1 MQDRVTPRVAV
12 AAIVGMTLLALVP
25 SLFTREPWNPDE
37 PRAAEVAREMIV
49 LNNYLVPH
57 LNGQPYSDKPPMFY
71 WLAVGFWKAG
81 AGLNSGRL
89 VSVLATM
96 GMALTL
102 YALGRRLH
110 SPALGLL
117 AATITLSSLL
127 VAMICRYGVLDP
139 LLTLFTTLSIAC
151 AVRAFEGGPGLGRW
165 WLAAYGAAA
174 LALLTKG
181 PVGVAV
187 PLLVSAAYG
196 AARRREVR
204 KGGWW
209 HLAGAALLAGL
220 IAAWLVPAC
229 LSGGRAYAHDILF
242 QQTAGRIAEGAAH
255 ANWVYFYLLQFPI
268 YALPWT
274 LLLAGALVWAWQ
286 KRRDPAELLG
296 AVWVIAVLVFFSLFS
311 GKRERY
317 LLPLM
322 PGAGLL
328 CARYI
333 VGIIREEHAP
343 LRWHQGLWRAT
354 FVLIVLAAVGGG
366 MEILDFA
373 KDPEVL
379 AELKS
384 LITPPAVAG
393 VVAAGVAMLAVC
405 VYGLRLPRGAAGE
418 VRRVLAVV
426 AAVAVLS
433 LCFDL
438 AAAPILNQFRS
449 GGELVRR
456 AGVALS
462 GAEEVYQYQ
471 DDFNGTLNLFTRR
484 LHMPELKDEKALRA
498 VLESGRRVAV
508 VIKERDAEA
517 LKGAMPFRVVATR
530 LVLHRPVSIIA
541 NWKP

>member
-1 MQDRVTPRVAV
+1 MTTRVAV
-12 AAIVGMTLLALVP
+12 AAIVGLTLLALVP

-49 LNNYLVPH
+49 LKNYLVPH
-57 LNGQPYSDKPPMFY
+57 LNGRPYSDKPPMFY
-71 WLAVGFWKAG
+71 WAASVFWRLGF
-81 AGLNSGRL
+81 GLNSGRMVSL
-89 VSVLATM
+89 VATM
-96 GMALTL
+96 GMSLAL

-117 AATITLSSLL
+117 AAAITLSALL
-127 VAMICRYGVLDP
+127 TAMICRYGVLDP
-139 LLTLFTTLSIAC
+139 LLTLFTTLSLAC
-151 AVRAFEGGPGLGRW
+151 AVRAFEGGPAPGRW
-165 WLAAYGAAA
+165 WLAAYAAAA

-196 AARRREVR
+196 LARRGVVR

-209 HLAGAALLAGL
+209 HLAGAALFVGL
-220 IAAWLVPAC
+220 VAAWLVPAC
-229 LSGGRAYAHDILF
+229 ISGGRAYAHDILF
-242 QQTAGRIAEGAAH
+242 QQTAGRIGEGAAH
-255 ANWVYFYLLQFPI
+255 ANWAYFYLLQFPI

-274 LLLAGALVWAWQ
+274 LLLVAALVWAWQ
-286 KRRDPAELLG
+286 MRRDPAALLG
-296 AVWVIAVLVFFSLFS
+296 AAWVLAVLVFFSLFS

-322 PGAGLL
+322 PGVGLL

-333 VGIIREEHAP
+333 LGVMRGEHAP
-343 LRWHQGLWRAT
+343 LRWHHGLWRAT
-354 FVLIVLAAVGGG
+354 FVLLCLSAVGVGL
-366 MEILDFA
+366 EVRDFA

-384 LITPPAVAG
+384 LITPPVVAG
-393 VVAAGVAMLAVC
+393 TVAAGVAVLAVC

-418 VRRVLAVV
+418 TRRVLAVL
-426 AAVAVLS
+426 AAVAVIS
-433 LCFDL
+433 LCLDL
-438 AAAPILNQFRS
+438 AATPILNQFRS

-456 AGVALS
+456 AGASLAN
-462 GAEEVYQYQ
+462 AEEVYQYQ

-484 LHMPELKDEKALRA
+484 LHLPELEDEKALRA

>member
-1 MQDRVTPRVAV
+1 MRDQVTTRMAV
-12 AAIVGMTLLALVP
+12 AAIVGLTLLALVP

-71 WLAVGFWKAG
+71 WLATVFWKAG
-81 AGLNSGRL
+81 AELNSGRL

-96 GMALTL
+96 AMALTV

-117 AATITLSSLL
+117 AAAITLSALL
-127 VAMICRYGVLDP
+127 TAMICRYGVLDP

-151 AVRAFEGGPGLGRW
+151 AVRAFEGGPALGRW
-165 WLAAYGAAA
+165 WLAAYAAAA

-196 AARRREVR
+196 VARRRQAH

-209 HLAGAALLAGL
+209 HLAGVALFAGL
-220 IAAWLVPAC
+220 VAAWLVPAC
-229 LSGGRAYAHDILF
+229 ISGGQAYAHDLLF
-242 QQTAGRIAEGAAH
+242 QQTAGRIGEGAAH
-255 ANWVYFYLLQFPI
+255 ANWAYFYLLQFPI

-274 LLLAGALVWAWQ
+274 LLLVGALVWAVRM
-286 KRRDPAELLG
+286 RRDPAALLG
-296 AVWVIAVLVFFSLFS
+296 AVWVLAVLIFFSLFS

-322 PGAGLL
+322 PGVGLL
-328 CARYI
+328 CARYV
-333 VGIIREEHAP
+333 VGVIRGEHAP
-343 LRWHQGLWRAT
+343 LRWHHGLWRAT
-354 FVLIVLAAVGGG
+354 FALICLSAVGAG
-366 MEILDFA
+366 MEVRDFA
-373 KDPEVL
+373 ENPEVL
-379 AELKS
+379 AELKTLVTPGAIAAAAATGIAV
-384 LITPPAVAG
+384 LIVSA
-393 VVAAGVAMLAVC
+393 
-405 VYGLRLPRGAAGE
+405 YGLWLPRGAAGE
-418 VRRVLAVV
+418 ARRVLAVV
-426 AAVAVLS
+426 AAVVVIS
-433 LCFDL
+433 LCLDL
-438 AAAPILNQFRS
+438 AATPILNQFRS

-456 AGVALS
+456 AGASLAD
-462 GAEEVYQYQ
+462 AEEVYLYQ

-484 LHMPELKDEKALRA
+484 LHMPELKDAQELKA

-508 VIKERDAEA
+508 VIKKRDAEA
-517 LKGAMPFRVVATR
+517 LKGTMPFRVVATR